1 MVRAYT
7 RASACLRLS
16 RHHPLK
22 DYWTSGGE
30 RLLRE
35 DQLAR
40 LVAQLE
46 DMLGAPFRILYGY
59 AAPSQCRRDG
69 KLPAHGRG
77 LAVDLQVPRGVPL
90 PLVLLLLET
99 MLEGRGGLGWHRAG
113 RRSYIH
119 LDLCGKPTRWIRKG
133 KRGPRRPTDSFAPPQ
148 E

>member
-16 RHHPLK
+16 RHHPLQ

-30 RLLRE
+30 RLLLE
-35 DQLAR
+35 DQVSR
-40 LVAQLE
+40 IVAQLE

-77 LAVDLQVPRGVPL
+77 LAVDLQAPRGVSL

-99 MLEGRGGLGWHRAG
+99 LLEGRGGLGWHRAG

-119 LDLCGKPTRWIRKG
+119 LDLSGKPTRWVRDG
-133 KRGPRRPTDSFAPPQ
+133 ARGSRRPTEGFAQ
-148 E
+148 RQG

>member
-16 RHHPLK
+16 RHHPLQ

-30 RLLRE
+30 RLLLE
-35 DQLAR
+35 DQVSR
-40 LVAQLE
+40 IVAQLE

-59 AAPSQCRRDG
+59 ASPAQCRRDG
-69 KLPAHGRG
+69 KLPVHGRG
-77 LAVDLQVPRGVPL
+77 LAVDLQAPRGVPL

-113 RRSYIH
+113 KRSYIH
-119 LDLCGKPTRWIRKG
+119 LDLSGKPTRWVRDG
-133 KRGPRRPTDSFAPPQ
+133 ARGSRRPTEGFAQ
-148 E
+148 RQG